1 MSIRVHK
8 VASVT
13 YRLGLGPEVELSPD
27 VRARTGA
34 VLVVKALEEKRV
46 YDVLELASGRMAHIS
61 KGDVIVGA
69 LGARAALKGF
79 VGRVPKELA
88 VGDRI
93 QVLNLGGVL
102 GECTS
107 ENEDVGHPLQV
118 EVLGAAMRD
127 GRTLNIRDES
137 LPVAQTLELEAPVV
151 MVSGTCMN
159 SGKTRAA
166 TEIIFHLTQ
175 RGYRVGAAKLTG
187 IACLRDP
194 LNMVDHG
201 AVEGLSFLDCG
212 IPSTS
217 DVEDLAAVAKGV
229 LNALA
234 GQRVDVV
241 VAETGDG
248 IIGGYGVPGLLKDE
262 QIRRASRCHVLTAND
277 LVAAWGA
284 KRIMEDELGLTVG
297 VMAGPAT
304 DNEVGTHYVASDL
317 EIPAANA
324 RTSGARLADLVE
336 QQTFGKSS

>member
-1 MSIRVHK
+1 
-8 VASVT
+8 
-13 YRLGLGPEVELSPD
+13 
-27 VRARTGA
+27 
-34 VLVVKALEEKRV
+34 
-46 YDVLELASGRMAHIS
+46 
-61 KGDVIVGA
+61 VGA

-79 VGRVPKELA
+79 VGRVPGKLG
-88 VGDRI
+88 VGDRVQI
-93 QVLNLGGVL
+93 LNLGGVL

-107 ENEDVGHPLQV
+107 ENKDVGHPLQV

-127 GRTLNIRDES
+127 GRPLNIRDGA
-137 LPVAQTLELEAPVV
+137 LPIADRLDLEAPVV

-175 RGYRVGAAKLTG
+175 RGYRVGGAKLTG

-217 DVEDLAAVAKGV
+217 DVDDLAAVARGV
-229 LNALA
+229 LNAL
-234 GQRVDVV
+234 GQHEVDVV

-284 KRIMEDELGLTVG
+284 KRIMEDELGLEVG

-304 DNEVGTHYVASDL
+304 DNEVGVRYVSDDL
-317 EIPAANA
+317 QIPAANA
-324 RTSGARLADLVE
+324 RTNGARLADLVE
-336 QQTFGKSS
+336 RSTFPGKDR